1 MQGTQP
7 NLLALADALERKHA
21 TGVVAAAIQ
30 IIVDTC
36 RELYTKAVPA
46 PPTGPHTPTHVTD
59 WIVARL
65 GIRKTM
71 RGSGTN
77 ANARLR
83 AIGAFVVWHLTDASQ
98 AELARQFGWANQST
112 AWNALNRIET
122 TPELRAQAMEEIRE
136 YKNKYPK
143 PAL

>member
-1 MQGTQP
+1 MEKTQP

-21 TGVVAAAIQ
+21 TGLVAAALQ
-30 IIVDTC
+30 LVVETC
-36 RELYTKAVPA
+36 RELHADIVPPA
-46 PPTGPHTPTHVTD
+46 PIGPHTPTHVTD

-65 GIRKTM
+65 GIRKTTT
-71 RGSGTN
+71 GSGTH

-98 AELARQFGWANQST
+98 AELARQLGWRNQST
-112 AWNALNRIET
+112 AWNALNRCQS
-122 TPELRAQAMEEIRE
+122 TPELKAQAMEEVRE

-143 PAL
+143 LAL